1 MDSTLPQP
9 KTKARLISL
18 PIRRLVSG
26 KMAAAAA
33 IGLYLKISRIFP
45 IEAYKAAIQRSYGE
59 HAVDYL
65 DALDKVLDQP
75 LYFPSKE

>member
-1 MDSTLPQP
+1 
-9 KTKARLISL
+9 
-18 PIRRLVSG
+18 
-26 KMAAAAA
+26 MAAAAA

-45 IEAYKAAIQRSYGE
+45 VEAYKTAIQRSYGE
-59 HAVDYL
+59 QAVDYL